1 MSEKFNTRIC
11 RKIIRNTY
19 KEKIVCVK
27 RWKYGMRVEMASGRR
42 RRRRVRVRTQG
53 AAAIVTDR
61 RETERE

>member
-1 MSEKFNTRIC
+1 
-11 RKIIRNTY
+11 
-19 KEKIVCVK
+19 
-27 RWKYGMRVEMASGRR
+27 MRVEMASGRR